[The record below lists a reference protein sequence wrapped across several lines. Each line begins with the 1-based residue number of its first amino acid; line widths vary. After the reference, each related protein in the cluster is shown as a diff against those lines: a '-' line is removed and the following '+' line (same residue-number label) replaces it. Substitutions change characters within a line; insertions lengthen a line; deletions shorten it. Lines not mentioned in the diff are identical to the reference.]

1 MTDFTS
7 QSRTVPEEI
16 YERSRGMR
24 AIRNAARKSN
34 VHPDGVY
41 ATAAARIM
49 CSLHPS
55 VRARATG
62 RDTPLSVNHGLVSPS
77 GGFKSTGVGV
87 GEDITPF
94 PEECGDLDLEG
105 ATPWWNCDAGVDLP
119 MTDSIY
125 EAGLGTSE
133 GLMGVFLRPAP
144 KEIIGLGDGG
154 NMYGPPPVPVLP
166 RRTRSM
172 VTTTEGSQ
180 LARLK
185 GRNGG
190 DYISG
195 LLQAFSADSQGNTN
209 ADVERNRKLTKNTYR
224 QCLIM
229 AMQFSVV
236 SSILLDRDLGFP
248 QRFRFFV
255 TGEETEVS
263 DEERSDKLTTVSE
276 MTDEEAAAYLESAG
290 IHEEGLDPRDPDLRW
305 LSDRMEKLAT
315 LRNVTFTFPTR
326 AVAYMHAL
334 NETSSAPGAEL
345 DGHAAAHLIR
355 ISVEQEILAAD
366 DDVFEADDDFQE
378 VGGSG
383 HPPIEIRISSESWE
397 AARRLALVSAAAR
410 DYAVQRATLVE
421 AVNNAKINQQK
432 VQGSA
437 EQARVQAQTREL
449 SKEVSVCAN
458 QIKSRLLKNPNK
470 ATPRADLNRAVHG
483 DLRPFLDRALVYLMS
498 TGEIKASTGPRG
510 GATYSL

>member
-1 MTDFTS
+1 
-7 QSRTVPEEI
+7 
-16 YERSRGMR
+16 MR
-24 AIRNAARKSN
+24 AIRDAARKSN

-94 PEECGDLDLEG
+94 PSECGELDLED
-105 ATPWWNCDAGVDLP
+105 AVPWWRCDSGVDLP
-119 MTDSIY
+119 MDDSIY

-144 KEIIGLGDGG
+144 KEVIGMGEGGDL
-154 NMYGPPPVPVLP
+154 YGPPPVPVLP

-180 LARLK
+180 LSRLK

-209 ADVERNRKLTKNTYR
+209 ADVERNRKLKKNTYR
-224 QCLIM
+224 QCLVM

-236 SSILLDRDLGFP
+236 SSILLDKDLGFP

-255 TGEETEVS
+255 TGEESDVT
-263 DEERSDKLTTVSE
+263 DEERTAQLRTVEE
-276 MTDEEAAAYLESAG
+276 MTEEEAVAYLEGAG
-290 IHEEGLDPRDPDLRW
+290 INESGLDPDDPDLRW
-305 LSDRMEKLAT
+305 LVRRMETLAL
-315 LRNVTFTFPTR
+315 LRNVTFSFPAK

-334 NETSSAPGAEL
+334 NQTSSAPGAEL

-355 ISVEQEILAAD
+355 IAVEQEILAAD
-366 DDVFEADDDFQE
+366 DEAFEADDDLIDFT
-378 VGGSG
+378 GSG
-383 HPPIEIRISSESWE
+383 HPPHEIRVSLESWE
-397 AARRLALVSAAAR
+397 AARVLAGVSSAAR
-410 DYAVQRATLVE
+410 DYAIARAEVVLSLE
-421 AVNNAKINQQK
+421 RAHLEQQK

-437 EQARVQAQTREL
+437 AQARAQAQAREL
-449 SKEVSVCAN
+449 PPEVSACVNSFKARVV
-458 QIKSRLLKNPNK
+458 KGGTKGVGKNDVVK
-470 ATPRADLNRAVHG
+470 ALHSQ
-483 DLRPFLDRALVYLMS
+483 LRPFFSRAAAYLLS
-498 TGEIKASTGPRG
+498 TGEIKEKTGPRG
-510 GATYSL
+510 GVIYFV